1 MPTNILYAHVWWLRN
16 HRKLCIAM
24 KSYICGIDLQVKK
37 GIVPKV
43 FSVSW
48 FICCALAIRYIT
60 YSTVGQSIASISDLG
75 SIFTSALCSS
85 VNMAPRSDISA
96 IHLFPVLN
104 IIHTVH
110 ANMHS
115 TYKHVA
121 HPDTF
126 RHTNM
131 HASVHRD
138 MHCTN
143 AYACTYTHALIHD

>member
-1 MPTNILYAHVWWLRN
+1 MYCDEVLYMWNRPPSEKWCCSESIQPSHTERFV
-16 HRKLCIAM
+16 
-24 KSYICGIDLQVKK
+24 
-37 GIVPKV
+37 
-43 FSVSW
+43 
-48 FICCALAIRYIT
+48 CCASTIRYIT
-60 YSTVGQSIASISDLG
+60 YSTVGWYTASISDLG
-75 SIFTSALCSS
+75 SIFTSVLCFS

-96 IHLFPVLN
+96 VHLIPVLN

-131 HASVHRD
+131 HASVHRA

-143 AYACTYTHALIHD
+143 AYACTYTHALIHH